1 MNKTWKRQVFRHTAL
16 YTAILMFSHTGGGGG
31 AQAQTQTQTHK
42 YAIVMNGQNLPEVKW
57 GQDYKKLAQKSNER
71 QFTHTTN
78 FHIKKNVTLSFNN
91 IDEVVAEKKDV
102 VVFGT
107 ATYLPPYG
115 KVSGFDADK
124 LKKRGDAL
132 GWIKTTK
139 PGLVGYSYE
148 GVTCQNNYNNASSG
162 CPELIYKTQFSF
174 GQQGLKKKTTGGLD
188 IAEDKSRDNS
198 PIYKLQDYPGLGVS
212 FNLSSES
219 LVKSIK
225 YNKIISSFSEGVTQQ
240 NGTQN
245 QHKDKNLVYTTGDY
259 QYKNKYSSRYVGQ
272 NEHSAIAFYLNAK
285 LHLLDKKNIKN
296 IAQGK
301 TVNLGTLKS
310 YVEPT
315 AEWKNKRQNYFQ
327 GNWTFED
334 KGTVSVKLKLPEV
347 KAGRCVNKNNP
358 NPNAKA
364 PSPALT
370 APALWFG
377 PVQNGKVQMYSASV
391 STYPDSSSS
400 QIFLQ
405 NLSRK
410 DDTSKPGRYSLK
422 PLSTS
427 EIKSK
432 EPNFTGRQTIIRLDG
447 RVQQIKL
454 GQSNNEVVGFNGNS
468 NNATFGIV
476 SEGSFMPDT
485 SEWKK
490 VLLPW
495 TVRVFADDSKF
506 KEFNKEEKDN
516 KPKYSQKYRSRD
528 NGKRERNLG
537 DIVNSPIVA
546 VGGYLATSANDGM
559 VHIFKK
565 GNGGDERNYSL
576 KLSYIPG
583 TMPRKDIENKD
594 STLAKELRAFAEKG
608 YVGDR
613 YGVDGGFVL
622 RQVNL
627 NGKDHVFM
635 FGAMGF
641 GGRGAYAL
649 DLTKADGSDPTKAS
663 LFDVKDNGNNGN
675 NGNNRVEL
683 GYTVGTPQIG
693 KTHNGKYAAFLAS
706 GYATKKID
714 DPTNKTALYVYDLEN
729 NGNLIKKIEV
739 KDGKGGLSSPTLVD
753 KDLDGTVDIAYAG
766 DRGGKMYRFDLS
778 GQSPDQWTVRPIF
791 EGTKPITSAPA
802 ISQLKDKRVV
812 IFGTGSDLSEEDV
825 DNMEEQYI
833 YGIFDDDTAT
843 TGTVNFSGSG
853 GGLLEQVLSRDNDNK
868 TLFLTDYKRSDG
880 SGSKGWVVKLKDGQR
895 VTVKPTVVL
904 RTAFV
909 TIRKYNDGGC
919 GAETAILGINTADGG
934 KLTKKSAR
942 PIVPDANKDVA
953 QYSGHKQT
961 TKGKSIP
968 IGCMQKGNE
977 IVCPNG
983 YVYDKPVNVR
993 YLDEKKTDGFS
1004 TTADGDAGGSGI
1016 DPAGK
1021 RSGKNNRCFSQK
1033 GVRTLL
1039 MNDLDSLDITG
1050 PTCGMKRISW
1060 REVFY

>member
-1 MNKTWKRQVFRHTAL
+1 MNA
-16 YTAILMFSHTGGGGG
+16 
-31 AQAQTQTQTHK
+31 
-42 YAIVMNGQNLPEVKW
+42 QNLPEVKW
-57 GQDYKKLAQKSNER
+57 GGDYNKLVQKINER
-71 QFTHTTN
+71 EVTHTS
-78 FHIKKNVTLSFNN
+78 FFRIKKSVSFSFNN
-91 IDEVVAEKKDV
+91 KDEVVAEKKDA
-102 VVFGT
+102 VVFGA

-115 KVSGFDADK
+115 KVSGFDTAK
-124 LKKRGDAL
+124 LTERKNAVDQIG
-132 GWIKTTK
+132 TTH

-148 GVTCQNNYNNASSG
+148 GSTCSSG
-162 CPELIYKTQFSF
+162 GCPTVAYRTQFTF
-174 GQQGLKKKTTGGLD
+174 GNSSLAKKTNGGGLD
-188 IAEDKSRDNS
+188 IYEDKSRDNS
-198 PIYKLQDYPGLGVS
+198 PIYKLKDHPWLGVS
-212 FNLSSES
+212 FNLGGESSFKPKRQGS
-219 LVKSIK
+219 LV
-225 YNKIISSFSEGVTQQ
+225 SSFSEDVTQQ
-240 NGTQN
+240 NGADS
-245 QHKDKNLVYTTGDY
+245 QHKGKNLVYTTDDY
-259 QYKNKYSSRYVGQ
+259 KSQNNKNHQDKHHAV
-272 NEHSAIAFYLNAK
+272 AFYLNAK
-285 LHLLDKKNIKN
+285 LHLLDKKQIKN
-296 IAQGK
+296 IAQVG
-301 TVNLGTLKS
+301 TVDLGTLKTRI
-310 YVEPT
+310 EPT
-315 AEWKNKRQNYFQ
+315 EAWKKQNNNFFS
-327 GNWTFED
+327 GSWTYEE
-334 KGTVSVKLKLPEV
+334 KGLVSVKLKLPEV
-347 KAGRCVNKNNP
+347 KAGRCINANNP
-358 NPNAKA
+358 NKSTKA

-400 QIFLQ
+400 RIFLQ
-405 NLSRK
+405 NLKRK
-410 DDTSKPGRYSLK
+410 NDPNKPGRHSLE
-422 PLSTS
+422 PLNDTQ
-427 EIKSK
+427 IKSK
-432 EPNFTGRQTIIRLDG
+432 EPSFTGRQTVIRLDG
-447 RVQQIKL
+447 GVHEIKL
-454 GQSNNEVVGFNGNS
+454 KGNEVEGFKGNNGND
-468 NNATFGIV
+468 TFGIV
-476 SEGSFMPDT
+476 KDLGVDPDT
-485 SEWKK
+485 NEWKK

-495 TVRVFADDSKF
+495 TVRASNDDGQF
-506 KEFNKEEKDN
+506 NTFNKEEN
-516 KPKYSQKYRSRD
+516 NGKPKYSQKYRSRD
-528 NGKRERNLG
+528 NNKGERNLG

-546 VGGYLATSANDGM
+546 VGEYLATSANDGM
-559 VHIFKK
+559 VHIFKQS
-565 GNGGDERNYSL
+565 GGDKRSYNL

-622 RQVNL
+622 RQVNNL
-627 NGKDHVFM
+627 NGQDRVFM

-649 DLTKADGSDPTKAS
+649 DLTKADGSDPTAVS
-663 LFDVKDNGNNGN
+663 LFDVKNDNNGN
-675 NGNNRVEL
+675 NSNNSNNSVQL

-706 GYATKKID
+706 GYATKDID
-714 DPTNKTALYVYDLEN
+714 NGENKTALYVYNLESS
-729 NGNLIKKIEV
+729 GTLIKKIDV
-739 KDGKGGLSSPTLVD
+739 PGGKGGLSSPTLVD
-753 KDLDGTVDIAYAG
+753 KDLDGIVDIAYAG
-766 DRGGKMYRFDLS
+766 DRGGNMYRFDLS
-778 GQSPDQWTVRPIF
+778 NQDPSQWTVRTIF
-791 EGTKPITSAPA
+791 SGNKPITSAPA

-825 DNMEEQYI
+825 DNNDIQSI
-833 YGIFDDDTAT
+833 YGIFDNDTD
-843 TGTVNFSGSG
+843 TGFAQDGQGN
-853 GGLLEQVLSRDNDNK
+853 GLLEQVLEKDKDGK
-868 TLFLTDYKRSDG
+868 TLFLSDYKRSNG
-880 SGSKGWVVKLKDGQR
+880 SGDKGWVVKLEAGQR

-909 TIRKYNDGGC
+909 TIHKYTGTDKC

-942 PIVPDANKDVA
+942 PIVPDANQAVA

-1016 DPAGK
+1016 DPDGK

-1050 PTCGMKRISW
+1050 PMCGMKRISW

>member
-1 MNKTWKRQVFRHTAL
+1 
-16 YTAILMFSHTGGGGG
+16 MFSHTGGGG
-31 AQAQTQTQTHK
+31 AQAQTSK
-42 YAIVMNGQNLPEVKW
+42 YAIIMNEGNQLEVKQNGQYSTIK
-57 GQDYKKLAQKSNER
+57 DKDRER
-71 QFTHTTN
+71 KYTHHQGTGGGGS
-78 FHIKKNVTLSFNN
+78 VSFNN
-91 IDEVVAEKKDV
+91 SDELVSQQSGTA
-102 VVFGT
+102 VFGT

-115 KVSGFDADK
+115 KVSGFDADG
-124 LKKRGDAL
+124 LKKRNNAA
-132 GWIKTTK
+132 GWIRTTRIA
-139 PGLVGYSYE
+139 LAGYSYAN
-148 GVTCQNNYNNASSG
+148 VVCRSNAG
-162 CPELIYKTQFSF
+162 CPKLVYKTQFSF
-174 GQQGLKKKTTGGLD
+174 DNPDLAKTGGVLD
-188 IAEDKSRDNS
+188 RHTEPSRDNS
-198 PIYKLQDYPGLGVS
+198 PIYKLKDHPWLGVS
-212 FNLSSES
+212 FNLGAEGTAKNGKVTNK
-219 LVKSIK
+219 LV
-225 YNKIISSFSEGVTQQ
+225 SSFDEKNS
-240 NGTQN
+240 NN
-245 QHKDKNLVYTTGDY
+245 NLVYTTEGGDISLGNRHRETTAMAY
-259 QYKNKYSSRYVGQ
+259 
-272 NEHSAIAFYLNAK
+272 YLNAK
-285 LHLLDKKNIKN
+285 LHLLDKKQIQNITD
-296 IAQGK
+296 K
-301 TVNLGTLKS
+301 TVLLGVLRPS
-310 YVEPT
+310 IDV
-315 AEWKNKRQNYFQ
+315 RQ
-327 GNWTFED
+327 GNTGISGLLTFWARWD
-334 KGTVSVKLKLPEV
+334 IKDTGKISVKLKLPEV
-347 KAGRCVNKNNP
+347 KAGRCINKPNP
-358 NPNAKA
+358 NPKA
-364 PSPALT
+364 QALSPALT

-400 QIFLQ
+400 RIFLQ
-405 NLSRK
+405 NLERK
-410 DDTSKPGRYSLK
+410 TDPGRPGRYSLAD
-422 PLSTS
+422 LA
-427 EIKSK
+427 KSDI
-432 EPNFTGRQTIIRLDG
+432 ENRQPNFTGRQTIIRLDG
-447 RVQQIKL
+447 GVQQIKL
-454 GQSNNEVVGFNGNS
+454 DKNNEATGLNGNDGK
-468 NNATFGIV
+468 NDTFGIV
-476 SEGSFMPDT
+476 KDLGVDPNAN
-485 SEWKK
+485 EWKK

-495 TVRVFADDSKF
+495 TVRGFSNDNEFVK
-506 KEFNKEEKDN
+506 FNKESD
-516 KPKYSQKYRSRD
+516 KYSQRYRIRNTS
-528 NGKRERNLG
+528 NGERNLG

-559 VHIFKK
+559 VHIFKQS
-565 GNGGDERNYSL
+565 GGDKRSYNL

-583 TMPRKDIENKD
+583 TMPRKDIESKE

-622 RQVNL
+622 RQVEL
-627 NGKDHVFM
+627 SGKKHVFM

-649 DLTKADGSDPTKAS
+649 DLSKIDSGNGNLADVS
-663 LFDVKDNGNNGN
+663 LFDVKHDKNGKNSNNSN
-675 NGNNRVEL
+675 NSVQL

-706 GYATKKID
+706 GYATKQID
-714 DPTNKTALYVYDLEN
+714 SGENKTALYVYDLESN
-729 NGNLIKKIEV
+729 NGTLIRKIEV
-739 KDGKGGLSSPTLVD
+739 PSGKGGLSSPTLVD

-766 DRGGKMYRFDLS
+766 DRGGNMYRFDLS
-778 GQSPDQWTVRPIF
+778 SQSPDQWTVRAIF
-791 EGTKPITSAPA
+791 KGDKPITSAPA

-812 IFGTGSDLSEEDV
+812 IFGTGSDLSEDDV
-825 DNMEEQYI
+825 DSKEIQHV
-833 YGIFDDDTAT
+833 YGIFDNDTD
-843 TGTVNFSGSG
+843 TGTAQDGQG
-853 GGLLEQVLSRDNDNK
+853 KGLLEQHLTQEDK

-880 SGSKGWVVKLKDGQR
+880 SGNKGWIVKLKDGQR

-909 TIRKYNDGGC
+909 TIHKYTGTDKC

-942 PIVPDANKDVA
+942 PIVPEANQAVA

-993 YLDEKKTDGFS
+993 YLDEKKIDGFS

>member
-1 MNKTWKRQVFRHTAL
+1 MNEGNQLEVKRNGQYSTIKDKDRERE
-16 YTAILMFSHTGGGGG
+16 YTHHPSKGGGGS
-31 AQAQTQTQTHK
+31 
-42 YAIVMNGQNLPEVKW
+42 V
-57 GQDYKKLAQKSNER
+57 
-71 QFTHTTN
+71 
-78 FHIKKNVTLSFNN
+78 SFNN
-91 IDEVVAEKKDV
+91 SDELVSRQNGTA
-102 VVFGT
+102 VFGT

-115 KVSGFDADK
+115 KVSDFDADG
-124 LKKRGDAL
+124 LKERNNAA
-132 GWIKTTK
+132 GWIRTTRIA
-139 PGLVGYSYE
+139 LAGYSYAN
-148 GVTCQNNYNNASSG
+148 VVCRSNAG
-162 CPELIYKTQFSF
+162 CPKLVYKTQFSF
-174 GQQGLKKKTTGGLD
+174 DNPDLAKIGGGLD
-188 IAEDKSRDNS
+188 RHTEPSRDNS
-198 PIYKLQDYPGLGVS
+198 PIYKLKDHPWLGVS
-212 FNLSSES
+212 FNLSA
-219 LVKSIK
+219 KGTANDGKTI
-225 YNKIISSFSEGVTQQ
+225 NKFDEKNS
-240 NGTQN
+240 NN
-245 QHKDKNLVYTTGDY
+245 NLVYTTESGDISLGNRDRETTAMAY
-259 QYKNKYSSRYVGQ
+259 
-272 NEHSAIAFYLNAK
+272 YLNAK
-285 LHLLDKKNIKN
+285 LHLLDKKQIQNITN
-296 IAQGK
+296 K
-301 TVNLGTLKS
+301 TVQLGVLRPS
-310 YVEPT
+310 IDV
-315 AEWKNKRQNYFQ
+315 RQ
-327 GNWTFED
+327 GNTGISGLLTFWARWD
-334 KGTVSVKLKLPEV
+334 IKDTGQIPVKLSLTQV
-347 KAGRCVNKNNP
+347 KAGRCINANNP

-377 PVQNGKVQMYSASV
+377 PVKDGKAEMYSASV

-400 QIFLQ
+400 RIYLQ
-405 NLSRK
+405 NLKRK
-410 DDTSKPGRYSLK
+410 TDPGKPGRHSLET
-422 PLSTS
+422 LT
-427 EIKSK
+427 ENDIKSR
-432 EPNFTGRQTIIRLDG
+432 EPNFTGRQTIIRLNG
-447 RVQQIKL
+447 GVREIKL
-454 GQSNNEVVGFNGNS
+454 DKNNTEVVNFNGNDG
-468 NNATFGIV
+468 NNDTFGIV
-476 SEGSFMPDT
+476 KDLGVEPDT

-495 TVRVFADDSKF
+495 TVRASNNDNQF
-506 KEFNKEEKDN
+506 KTFNQEEKDG

-528 NGKRERNLG
+528 NNGNRDLG

-559 VHIFKK
+559 VHIFKQS
-565 GNGGDERNYSL
+565 GGDKRSYNL

-583 TMPRKDIENKD
+583 TMPRQYFDNDTSALKD

-622 RQVNL
+622 RQVERD
-627 NGKDHVFM
+627 GKTRVFM

-649 DLTKADGSDPTKAS
+649 DLSKIDSNNPTAVS
-663 LFDVKDNGNNGN
+663 LFDVKHDNNGKNSN
-675 NGNNRVEL
+675 NSVQL

-693 KTHNGKYAAFLAS
+693 KTHNDKYAAFLAS
-706 GYATKKID
+706 GYATKEITSGD
-714 DPTNKTALYVYDLEN
+714 NKTALYVYDLEN

-766 DRGGKMYRFDLS
+766 DRGGNMYRFDLS
-778 GQSPDQWTVRPIF
+778 SQDPSQWTVRTIF
-791 EGTKPITSAPA
+791 QGTKPITSAPA

-825 DNMEEQYI
+825 LSTSEQYI
-833 YGIFDDDTAT
+833 YGIFDDDTVANN
-843 TGTVNFSGSG
+843 VNVKLSGLG
-853 GGLLEQVLSRDNDNK
+853 GGLLEQVLKKDGN
-868 TLFLTDYKRSDG
+868 TLFLSDYKRSNG
-880 SGSKGWVVKLKDGQR
+880 SGDKGWVVKLEAGQR

-942 PIVPDANKDVA
+942 PIVPEANTAVA

-961 TKGKSIP
+961 AKGKSIP
-968 IGCMQKGNE
+968 IGCMWKNNE
-977 IVCPNG
+977 TVCPNG

-1016 DPAGK
+1016 DPDGK

-1060 REVFY
+1060 REIFY

>member
-1 MNKTWKRQVFRHTAL
+1 MNDRNQ
-16 YTAILMFSHTGGGGG
+16 
-31 AQAQTQTQTHK
+31 
-42 YAIVMNGQNLPEVKW
+42 PEVKGN
-57 GQDYKKLAQKSNER
+57 GQYSTIKDKDRER
-71 QFTHTTN
+71 VFDHTNWRDGFGTTN
-78 FHIKKNVTLSFNN
+78 NFISFNN
-91 IDEVVAEKKDV
+91 SDELVSQQSGTA
-102 VVFGT
+102 VFGT

-115 KVSGFDADK
+115 KVSGFDADA
-124 LKKRGDAL
+124 LKERNNAA
-132 GWIKTTK
+132 GWIRTTR
-139 PGLVGYSYE
+139 PGLAGYAY
-148 GVTCQNNYNNASSG
+148 ASVICRDARQ
-162 CPELIYKTQFSF
+162 CPQLVYKTQFTF
-174 GQQGLKKKTTGGLD
+174 GNSGLAKKANGGRLD
-188 IAEDKSRDNS
+188 IYEDKSRDGS
-198 PIYKLQDYPGLGVS
+198 PIYKLKDYPWLGVS
-212 FNLSSES
+212 FNLGSKNTVKNSQSSSS
-219 LVKSIK
+219 L
-225 YNKIISSFSEGVTQQ
+225 ISSFSED
-240 NGTQN
+240 NNN
-245 QHKDKNLVYTTGDY
+245 QTIVSTTESHPISLGD
-259 QYKNKYSSRYVGQ
+259 GQ
-272 NEHSAIAFYLNAK
+272 REHTAMAYYLNAK
-285 LHLLDKKNIKN
+285 LHLLDKKGIKD
-296 IAQGK
+296 ITDK
-301 TVNLGTLKS
+301 TVQLGVLKPS
-310 YVEPT
+310 IDV
-315 AEWKNKRQNYFQ
+315 RQQKGANYWLSFWARWDIKDNGQ
-327 GNWTFED
+327 IP
-334 KGTVSVKLKLPEV
+334 VKLDLQQV
-347 KAGRCVNKNNP
+347 KAGRCITTP
-358 NPNAKA
+358 NPNHNSKA

-377 PVQNGKVQMYSASV
+377 AGQDGKAEMYSASV

-400 QIFLQ
+400 RIYLQ
-405 NLSRK
+405 NLKRK
-410 DDTSKPGRYSLK
+410 TDPNKPGRYSLAD
-422 PLSTS
+422 LSAS
-427 EIKSK
+427 DIQSK
-432 EPNFTGRQTIIRLDG
+432 EPTFTSRQTVIRLDKG
-447 RVQQIKL
+447 VHQIKL
-454 GQSNNEVVGFNGNS
+454 QGNEVANFNGNDGK
-468 NNATFGIV
+468 NDTFGIV

-495 TVRVFADDSKF
+495 TVRGFADDSEF
-506 KEFNKEEKDN
+506 KKFNKEEKNNDN

-528 NGKRERNLG
+528 NNKGERNLG

-546 VGGYLATSANDGM
+546 VGEYLATSANDGM
-559 VHIFKK
+559 VHIFKQS
-565 GNGGDERNYSL
+565 GGDKRSYNL

-583 TMPRKDIENKD
+583 TMPRQYFDNDTSALKD

-622 RQVNL
+622 RQVERD
-627 NGKDHVFM
+627 GKTRVFM

-649 DLTKADGSDPTKAS
+649 DLSKIDSNNPTAVS
-663 LFDVKDNGNNGN
+663 LFDVKNDKNSNNG
-675 NGNNRVEL
+675 VKL

-693 KTHNGKYAAFLAS
+693 KTHDGKYAAFLAS
-706 GYATKKID
+706 GYATKQID
-714 DPTNKTALYVYDLEN
+714 SGENTTALYVYDLESS
-729 NGNLIKKIEV
+729 GTLIKKIDV
-739 KDGKGGLSSPTLVD
+739 PGGKGGLSSPTLVD

-778 GQSPDQWTVRPIF
+778 SQSPDQWTVRPIF

-802 ISQLKDKRVV
+802 VSKLKDKRVV

-825 DNMEEQYI
+825 DKMDEQYI
-833 YGIFDDDTAT
+833 YGIFDDDTAA
-843 TGTVNFSGSG
+843 TGTVNFTGTG
-853 GGLLEQVLSRDNDNK
+853 GGLLEQHLTEENK

-919 GAETAILGINTADGG
+919 GAQTAILGINTADGG

-942 PIVPDANKDVA
+942 PIVPADNTAVA
-953 QYSGHKQT
+953 QYSGHK
-961 TKGKSIP
+961 KGINGKSIP

-1016 DPAGK
+1016 DPDGK
-1021 RSGKNNRCFSQK
+1021 RAGKNNRCFSQK

-1050 PTCGMKRISW
+1050 PMCGMKRISW

>member
-31 AQAQTQTQTHK
+31 ASAQT
-42 YAIVMNGQNLPEVKW
+42 YSYVIVMNGQKLPEVKN
-57 GQDYKKLAQKSNER
+57 GNQSSNQDKRR
-71 QFTHTTN
+71 QATFTARFIGTKRNTTFLFDN
-78 FHIKKNVTLSFNN
+78 T
-91 IDEVVAEKKDV
+91 DEVVAQKNGV
-102 VVFGT
+102 TVFGA

-115 KVSGFDADK
+115 KVSGFDEK
-124 LKKRGDAL
+124 RLKERGDVL
-132 GWIKTTK
+132 GWIGTTR

-148 GVTCQNNYNNASSG
+148 GNTCSSG
-162 CPELIYKTQFSF
+162 DCPDVSYKTQFTF
-174 GQQGLKKKTTGGLD
+174 GNQGLKSKVNGKLD
-188 IAEDKSRDNS
+188 IYEDKSRDNS
-198 PIYKLQDYPGLGVS
+198 PIYKLPDQPWLGVS

-219 LVKSIK
+219 VVESKKLKKVE
-225 YNKIISSFSEGVTQQ
+225 SSFSEDVTQS
-240 NGTQN
+240 NGAQSLY
-245 QHKDKNLVYTTGDY
+245 KYKNLVYTTGDVR
-259 QYKNKYSSRYVGQ
+259 NKGNQVHQ
-272 NEHSAIAFYLNAK
+272 NKHHAVAFYLNAK
-285 LHLLDKKNIKN
+285 LHLLDKKNIQN
-296 IAQGK
+296 IAQGI
-301 TVNLGTLKS
+301 TVNFGTLKTRI
-310 YVEPT
+310 EPT
-315 AEWKNKRQNYFQ
+315 DAWKNKRHR
-327 GNWTFED
+327 TL
-334 KGTVSVKLKLPEV
+334 TVGQWEFKDTGKISVKLKLPEV
-347 KAGRCVNKNNP
+347 KAGRCINKQNPNKNS
-358 NPNAKA
+358 KA

-377 PVQNGKVQMYSASV
+377 PVQNGKAEMYSASV

-400 QIFLQ
+400 RIFLQ
-405 NLSRK
+405 NLKRK
-410 DDTSKPGRYSLK
+410 TDHSKPGRHSLATLNK
-422 PLSTS
+422 SDI
-427 EIKSK
+427 ESK
-432 EPNFTGRQTIIRLDG
+432 EPSFTGRQTVIRLDSG
-447 RVQQIKL
+447 VQQIKL
-454 GQSNNEVVGFNGNS
+454 QGNEVANFNGNDGK
-468 NNATFGIV
+468 NDTFGIV
-476 SEGSFMPDT
+476 REYGLTPDAN
-485 SEWKK
+485 EWKK

-495 TVRVFADDSKF
+495 TVRGSADDNQFRTVNQQS
-506 KEFNKEEKDN
+506 D
-516 KPKYSQKYRSRD
+516 KYSQRYRIRE
-528 NGKRERNLG
+528 NGKHERNLG

-546 VGGYLATSANDGM
+546 VGEYLATSANDGM
-559 VHIFKK
+559 VHIFKQS
-565 GNGGDERNYSL
+565 GGDKRSYNL

-622 RQVNL
+622 RQVNNL
-627 NGKDHVFM
+627 NGQDRVFM

-649 DLTKADGSDPTKAS
+649 DLTKADNGDPTAVS
-663 LFDVKDNGNNGN
+663 LFDVKNGNNGN
-675 NGNNRVEL
+675 NGNNGAEL

-706 GYATKKID
+706 GYATKTID
-714 DPTNKTALYVYDLEN
+714 DQQNKTALYVYDLESS
-729 NGNLIKKIEV
+729 GTLIKKIEV
-739 KDGKGGLSSPTLVD
+739 PNSKGGLSSPTLVD

-766 DRGGKMYRFDLS
+766 DRGGNMYRFDLS
-778 GQSPDQWTVRPIF
+778 GNNPNSWTVRTIF

-812 IFGTGSDLSEEDV
+812 IFGTGSDLSEDDV
-825 DNMEEQYI
+825 DNKDIQHV
-833 YGIFDDDTAT
+833 YGIFDNDTD
-843 TGTVNFSGSG
+843 TGTAQDGQG
-853 GGLLEQVLSRDNDNK
+853 KGLLEQVLSEENK
-868 TLFLTDYKRSDG
+868 TLFLTDYKRSNG
-880 SGSKGWVVKLKDGQR
+880 SGSKGWMVKLQPGQR

-909 TIRKYNDGGC
+909 TIRKYKDNGC

-942 PIVPDANKDVA
+942 PIVPAANQAVA

-993 YLDEKKTDGFS
+993 YLDEKKTDDFPV
-1004 TTADGDAGGSGI
+1004 TADGDAGGSGTFKEGKK
-1016 DPAGK
+1016 PA
-1021 RSGKNNRCFSQK
+1021 RNNRCFSGK

-1050 PTCGMKRISW
+1050 PMCGMKRISW
-1060 REVFY
+1060 REVFF

>member
-1 MNKTWKRQVFRHTAL
+1 MNEQNQLKVKQKDSYSTLREKDRERKFIYNKGWQ
-16 YTAILMFSHTGGGGG
+16 GGGSVLFDN
-31 AQAQTQTQTHK
+31 TDTL
-42 YAIVMNGQNLPEVKW
+42 V
-57 GQDYKKLAQKSNER
+57 SR
-71 QFTHTTN
+71 QSGT
-78 FHIKKNVTLSFNN
+78 
-91 IDEVVAEKKDV
+91 A
-102 VVFGT
+102 VFGT

-115 KVSGFDADK
+115 KVSGFDANA
-124 LKKRGDAL
+124 LKERNNAVDWIHTTRAGLAGYAYTNVICRSHQCPQLVYKTRFSFDNPDLAKRG
-132 GWIKTTK
+132 
-139 PGLVGYSYE
+139 
-148 GVTCQNNYNNASSG
+148 
-162 CPELIYKTQFSF
+162 
-174 GQQGLKKKTTGGLD
+174 GGLD
-188 IAEDKSRDNS
+188 RHTEPSRDNS
-198 PIYKLQDYPGLGVS
+198 LIYKLKDHPWLGVS
-212 FNLSSES
+212 FNLGSENTVKNSQSSS
-219 LVKSIK
+219 RL
-225 YNKIISSFSEGVTQQ
+225 ISSFSED
-240 NGTQN
+240 NNN
-245 QHKDKNLVYTTGDY
+245 QTIVSTTENHPISLGD
-259 QYKNKYSSRYVGQ
+259 GQ
-272 NEHSAIAFYLNAK
+272 REHTAVAYYLNAK
-285 LHLLDKKNIKN
+285 LHLLDKKGIKD
-296 IAQGK
+296 ITGK
-301 TVNLGTLKS
+301 TVRLGVLKPS
-310 YVEPT
+310 IDVKTQRTGLGGLLGFHAKWDIKDTGQIPVEL
-315 AEWKNKRQNYFQ
+315 
-327 GNWTFED
+327 G
-334 KGTVSVKLKLPEV
+334 LPQI
-347 KAGRCVNKNNP
+347 KAGRCINKPNP
-358 NPNAKA
+358 NPKA
-364 PSPALT
+364 QALSPALT

-432 EPNFTGRQTIIRLDG
+432 EPTFTGRQTVIRLDG
-447 RVQQIKL
+447 GVQQIKL
-454 GQSNNEVVGFNGNS
+454 QGNEVTSFNVNNGN
-468 NNATFGIV
+468 NTFGIV
-476 SEGSFMPDT
+476 KDLGVDPDA

-495 TVRVFADDSKF
+495 TVRASNDDNQF
-506 KEFNKEEKDN
+506 KTINQQLNQQKIQ
-516 KPKYSQKYRSRD
+516 YSQRYRIRD
-528 NGKRERNLG
+528 NGNRDLG

-546 VGGYLATSANDGM
+546 VGEYLATSANDGM
-559 VHIFKK
+559 VHIFKQS
-565 GNGGDERNYSL
+565 GGDKRSYNL

-583 TMPRKDIENKD
+583 TMPRQYFDNDTSALKD
-594 STLAKELRAFAEKG
+594 STLAKELRTFAEKG

-622 RQVNL
+622 RKVER

-649 DLTKADGSDPTKAS
+649 DLTKADGSDPTAVS
-663 LFDVKDNGNNGN
+663 LFDVKNDNNGKNSN
-675 NGNNRVEL
+675 NSNNSVEL

-706 GYATKKID
+706 GYATKDINNGD
-714 DPTNKTALYVYDLEN
+714 NKTALYVYDLESS
-729 NGNLIKKIEV
+729 GTLIKKIEV
-739 KDGKGGLSSPTLVD
+739 PNSKGGLSSPTLVD
-753 KDLDGTVDIAYAG
+753 KDLDGIVDIAYAG
-766 DRGGKMYRFDLS
+766 DRGGNMYRFDLS
-778 GQSPDQWTVRPIF
+778 GQDPNQWSVRTIF
-791 EGTKPITSAPA
+791 SGNKPITSAPA

-825 DNMEEQYI
+825 LSTDEQHI

-843 TGTVNFSGSG
+843 TGSVNFSGLG
-853 GGLLEQVLSRDNDNK
+853 GGLLEQELKQEGK

-880 SGSKGWVVKLKDGQR
+880 SGNKGWVVKLKEGQR

-909 TIRKYNDGGC
+909 TIHKYTGTDKC

-942 PIVPDANKDVA
+942 PIVPEANTAVA

-961 TKGKSIP
+961 ANGKSIP

-1004 TTADGDAGGSGI
+1004 TTADGDAGGSGTFKEGKK
-1016 DPAGK
+1016 PA
-1021 RSGKNNRCFSQK
+1021 RNNRCFSGK

>member
-31 AQAQTQTQTHK
+31 QAQAQAQM
-42 YAIVMNGQNLPEVKW
+42 YSYSIVMNGQKLPEVKN
-57 GQDYKKLAQKSNER
+57 GNQGNQRNQRQATFTTNFSGIKKNTTFAFNNTDDVVAQKSS
-71 QFTHTTN
+71 T
-78 FHIKKNVTLSFNN
+78 
-91 IDEVVAEKKDV
+91 

-115 KVSGFDADK
+115 KVSGFDENG
-124 LKKRGDAL
+124 LKERGDAV
-132 GWIKTTK
+132 GWIGTTH
-139 PGLVGYSYE
+139 PGLIGYSYQ
-148 GVTCQNNYNNASSG
+148 GNTCSSG
-162 CPELIYKTQFSF
+162 DCPELSYKTQFTF
-174 GQQGLKKKTTGGLD
+174 GHQGLKKKTGSKLD
-188 IAEDKSRDNS
+188 IDADKSRDNS
-198 PIYKLQDYPGLGVS
+198 PIYKLSDNSWLGVS

-219 LVKSIK
+219 TAESKQNKKLV
-225 YNKIISSFSEGVTQQ
+225 SSFSENVTQS
-240 NGTQN
+240 NGTQGQN
-245 QHKDKNLVYTTGDY
+245 KDKNLVYNTDN
-259 QYKNKYSSRYVGQ
+259 QRHNNNNRVNQNSSHAV
-272 NEHSAIAFYLNAK
+272 AFYLNAK
-285 LHLLDKKNIKN
+285 LHLLDKKQINN
-296 IAQGK
+296 IAQVK
-301 TVNLGTLKS
+301 DLNLGALKTRI
-310 YVEPT
+310 EPT
-315 AEWKNKRQNYFQ
+315 DEWKNKRHL
-327 GNWTFED
+327 TFIVNQWEFKD
-334 KGTVSVKLKLPEV
+334 AGSVSVKLKLPEV
-347 KAGRCVNKNNP
+347 KAGRCVNKPNP

-400 QIFLQ
+400 RIYLQ
-405 NLSRK
+405 NLKRK
-410 DDTSKPGRYSLK
+410 NDPGKPGRHSLAD
-422 PLSTS
+422 LSAS

-432 EPNFTGRQTIIRLDG
+432 EPTFTSRQTIIRLDG
-447 RVQQIKL
+447 GVREIKL
-454 GQSNNEVVGFNGNS
+454 DRNNEATGLNGNTD
-468 NNATFGIV
+468 NNTFGIV
-476 SEGSFMPDT
+476 KEYSVNPET
-485 SEWKK
+485 NEWKK

-495 TVRVFADDSKF
+495 TVRGSADDNQF
-506 KEFNKEEKDN
+506 KTINQQSD
-516 KPKYSQKYRSRD
+516 KYSQRYRIRNTS
-528 NGKRERNLG
+528 NGERNLG

-565 GNGGDERNYSL
+565 NGNGDDRNYSL

-583 TMPRKDIENKD
+583 TMPRKDIESKD
-594 STLAKELRAFAEKG
+594 STLAKELRTFAEKS

-622 RQVNL
+622 REVEL
-627 NGKDHVFM
+627 SGKKHVFM

-649 DLTKADGSDPTKAS
+649 DLTKADNGDPTAVS
-663 LFDVKDNGNNGN
+663 LFDVKNGNNGN
-675 NGNNRVEL
+675 NGNNGAEL

-693 KTHNGKYAAFLAS
+693 KTHDGKYAAFLAS
-706 GYATKKID
+706 GYATKTID
-714 DPTNKTALYVYDLEN
+714 DQQNKTALYVYDLESS
-729 NGNLIKKIEV
+729 GTLIKKIDV
-739 KDGKGGLSSPTLVD
+739 PGGKGGLSSPTLVD
-753 KDLDGTVDIAYAG
+753 KDLDGIVDIAYAG

-778 GQSPDQWTVRPIF
+778 SQSPDQWTVRPIF

-812 IFGTGSDLSEEDV
+812 IFGTGSDLSEDDV
-825 DNMEEQYI
+825 DNNDIQHV
-833 YGIFDDDTAT
+833 YGIFDND
-843 TGTVNFSGSG
+843 TGTDVAEEGQG
-853 GGLLEQVLSRDNDNK
+853 KGLLEQVLSEENK

-880 SGSKGWVVKLKDGQR
+880 SGSKGWVVKLKEGQR

-909 TIRKYNDGGC
+909 TIHKYTGTDKC

-942 PIVPDANKDVA
+942 PIVPEANQAVA

-961 TKGKSIP
+961 AKGKSIP
-968 IGCMQKGNE
+968 IGCMEKDNG

-1016 DPAGK
+1016 DPDGK